1 MTILL
6 MYSTH
11 VPSSKH
17 VETLRSM
24 GLNVVVARDEQHA
37 VALAPEV
44 NIVFGHRY
52 LRQISALAKRLK
64 WVQSTAAGVD
74 RLPLKTLKAMNIV
87 LSRNIYDA
95 EVIALHATAM
105 SLGLVRAIA
114 FEREGGKNYEFR
126 CLPKNA
132 LVLGTGQIGKN
143 VATKLKGIGIEFIQ
157 GVNQDGRAVRGFDQT
172 WSSEN
177 WLQGVP
183 NTGLVIDCLPAGS
196 ILLDDIFFGA
206 LPESAFFVSVGRIE
220 NLVVD
225 AMESALR
232 TGRLAG
238 AALDTEQ
245 YFVDGSDDVPN
256 LLLTPH
262 CAAFDEGRGAR
273 LENAFESQLQRYLN
287 GKTLQG
293 VVF

>member
-11 VPSSKH
+11 VPSSRH
-17 VETLRSM
+17 IEMLRSM
-24 GLNVVVARDEQHA
+24 GLNVEVAKDEQHA
-37 VALAPEV
+37 VALAPEAD
-44 NIVFGHRY
+44 IVFGHRY
-52 LRQISALAKRLK
+52 LRQICAHAKRLK
-64 WVQSTAAGVD
+64 WVQSTAGGVD
-74 RLPLKTLKAMNIV
+74 RLPLKALKAMNVV

-95 EVIALHATAM
+95 ESIALHAIAM

-114 FEREGGKNYEFR
+114 FQSEGRNTYEFR
-126 CLPKNA
+126 CLPKKA
-132 LVLGTGQIGKN
+132 MVLGTGLIGKN
-143 VATKLKGIGIEFIQ
+143 VAVKLKGVGVDFIQ
-157 GVNQDGRAVRGFDQT
+157 GVNRDGRAVNGFDRT
-172 WSSEN
+172 WDSEN

-196 ILLDDIFFGA
+196 ILLDEIFFGA
-206 LPESAFFVSVGRIE
+206 LPDSAFFVSVGRVE

-225 AMESALR
+225 AMKLALR

-238 AALDTEQ
+238 AALDTTQFNVE
-245 YFVDGSDDVPN
+245 GSDDVPN

-262 CAAFDEGRGAR
+262 CAAIDEERSAR
-273 LENAFESQLQRYLN
+273 LENAFESQLQRYLS
-287 GKTLQG
+287 GEMLQG